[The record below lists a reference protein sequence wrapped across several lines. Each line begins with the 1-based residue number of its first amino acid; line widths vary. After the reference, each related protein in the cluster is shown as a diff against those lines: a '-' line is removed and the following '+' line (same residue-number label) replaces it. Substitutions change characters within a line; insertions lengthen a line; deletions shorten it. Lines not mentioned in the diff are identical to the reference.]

1 MAMTKEEKREKELLK
16 KCRKSEF
23 KTFSGIPIK
32 RVYSADDL
40 KDFDSHEK
48 LGDPGEYP
56 FTRGLYPNMYRQI
69 LLHRRLG
76 MGYGLPKQ
84 ANQRFKYLHAQGGQS
99 GYTGAATTSLYD
111 GATNYGLDSDDPLAD
126 GEIGK
131 MGVAID
137 TIEDMEILMDGFPLD
152 ETFNNMVLYDSGVAA
167 VLLGMYIGVAEKQNT
182 SIKGLMGSC
191 LNEPFQTFVCQK
203 CSMFPL
209 KPSLRLCLDIAEYT
223 VKNVPR
229 WNPISVYGNAIRE
242 SGGNAIQEI
251 AFALAHAMAYTEAA
265 MARGLDVD
273 DFAPRMTFYHN
284 VNNELFEEASKY
296 RAYRR
301 MYAGI
306 MKNRYGAK
314 KRQSLMLRVFSKTS
328 GVALTAQQPLNNI
341 IRSTVHTL
349 AALLGGS
356 QGVFVASFDEAL
368 SIPTETAATIA
379 ARTSQILIEESGVAD
394 TVDPLAGSYY
404 VENLTNA
411 IESNAFKYLDKVE
424 EMGKKAPEG
433 SRMMEGVIKGIESG
447 FFEAEIAGWNYQKM
461 RDIESGKRTIVGVNK
476 YQVEEDVPIEVMKVD
491 LRIQKEKI
499 RGLKVFKKKRDK
511 KAVQEALD
519 EIKKVCGT
527 EMNVMPALIKAAKK
541 KCTLG
546 EMITAMKQVFGEYRP
561 GSIS

>member
-1 MAMTKEEKREKELLK
+1 
-16 KCRKSEF
+16 
-23 KTFSGIPIK
+23 
-32 RVYSADDL
+32 
-40 KDFDSHEK
+40 
-48 LGDPGEYP
+48 
-56 FTRGLYPNMYRQI
+56 
-69 LLHRRLG
+69 
-76 MGYGLPKQ
+76 
-84 ANQRFKYLHAQGGQS
+84 
-99 GYTGAATTSLYD
+99 
-111 GATNYGLDSDDPLAD
+111 
-126 GEIGK
+126 
-131 MGVAID
+131 
-137 TIEDMEILMDGFPLD
+137 
-152 ETFNNMVLYDSGVAA
+152 
-167 VLLGMYIGVAEKQNT
+167 
-182 SIKGLMGSC
+182 MGSC
-191 LNEPFQTFVCQK
+191 LNEPFQSFVCQK

-273 DFAPRMTFYHN
+273 DFAPRLTFYHN

-314 KRQSLMLRVFSKTS
+314 KRHSQMLRVFSKTS

-341 IRSTVHTL
+341 IRSTVHAL

-379 ARTSQILIEESGVAD
+379 ARTSQILIDESGVTD

-404 VENLTNA
+404 VETLTNE
-411 IESNAFKYLDKVE
+411 IEDRAWQYLDKVE
-424 EMGKKAPEG
+424 EMGKEAPDG
-433 SRMMEGVIKGIESG
+433 SRMLQGVIKGIESG
-447 FFEAEIAGWNYQKM
+447 FFESEIAGWNYQKM

-476 YQVEEDVPIEVMKVD
+476 HQIEEDVPIELMKVD
-491 LRIQKEKI
+491 MKVQQKKI
-499 RGLKVFKKKRDK
+499 EGLKAFKNKRDNE
-511 KAVQEALD
+511 AVQKALN

-527 EMNVMPALIKAAKK
+527 EMNVMPTLIGAAKK

-546 EMITAMKQVFGEYRP
+546 EMVTAMKQVFGEYKP